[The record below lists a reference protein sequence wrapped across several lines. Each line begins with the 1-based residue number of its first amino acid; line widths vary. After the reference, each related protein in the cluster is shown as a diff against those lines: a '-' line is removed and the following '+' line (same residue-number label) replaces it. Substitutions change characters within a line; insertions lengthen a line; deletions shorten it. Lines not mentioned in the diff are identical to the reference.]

1 MLPEQAKLWFA
12 PTSPPTAILQKFLL
26 NRAEF
31 VGRSNGSTWWRK
43 TAGTSRWETCF
54 EKIEGLFWALLSQ
67 SRWANSRLELVAFLL
82 PPEQPSWHQ
91 GTAEQLRKDS
101 GYDRPA
107 CITRALFFFF
117 FGCTVGHAE
126 LPDQGA
132 NLRPLQ
138 WKHRIL
144 TTGPPGKPTRALF
157 AMIVANC
164 FPDKTLWHGP
174 CHLELVCAL
183 YGGAGQIR
191 QWESGFVWYWGSCSW
206 FRSHAFSGSSFLH
219 FWLTGFLNPEL
230 GKKW

>member
-107 CITRALFFFF
+107 CITRALFFFLF
-117 FGCTVGHAE
+117 WLHCRACRTSRPGSKPAPPAVEAQNLDHWTTREAH
-126 LPDQGA
+126 QGA
-132 NLRPLQ
+132 FCYDSCKLFSRQNTVTWPLSLRACVCPLWRGWTDQ
-138 WKHRIL
+138 AVRIWL
-144 TTGPPGKPTRALF
+144 CLVLGVLF
-157 AMIVANC
+157 LI
-164 FPDKTLWHGP
+164 
-174 CHLELVCAL
+174 
-183 YGGAGQIR
+183 
-191 QWESGFVWYWGSCSW
+191 
-206 FRSHAFSGSSFLH
+206 
-219 FWLTGFLNPEL
+219 
-230 GKKW
+230 